1 MATAPIHDEDDINQ
15 EVVRFLA
22 WLKKRGRSVKL
33 KSCRLKWEPKDI
45 SIENICRGYARGKM
59 HVQRNPS
66 TGDKWVVLDDLVW
79 ADNLMIEFGE
89 EIPHHSQ
96 WKEL

>member
-1 MATAPIHDEDDINQ
+1 MASSLLPDEPSL

-33 KSCRLKWEPKDI
+33 KSCRLKWEPMDV
-45 SIENICRGYARGKM
+45 SIEDICRKCARGRM

-79 ADNLMIEFGE
+79 ADNLMIECGE
-89 EIPHHSQ
+89 EVPHHRQ
-96 WKEL
+96 WTEL

>member
-1 MATAPIHDEDDINQ
+1 MTSAPVHEDEEITL
-15 EVVRFLA
+15 EIVRFLA

-33 KSCRLKWEPKDI
+33 KICHLKWDPKDI
-45 SIENICRGYARGKM
+45 PIEDICRKSARGRM
-59 HVQRNPS
+59 HVRRNPS

-79 ADNLMIEFGE
+79 ADNLMIDYGE
-89 EIPHHSQ
+89 EVPHHRH